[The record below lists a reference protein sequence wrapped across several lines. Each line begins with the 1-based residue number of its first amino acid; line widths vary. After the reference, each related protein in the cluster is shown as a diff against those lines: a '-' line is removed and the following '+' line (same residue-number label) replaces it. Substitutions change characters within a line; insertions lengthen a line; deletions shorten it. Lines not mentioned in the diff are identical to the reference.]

1 MQCSKENLARCTR
14 DLIEYYFASRGEEIK
29 VGRGFRRKTKGG
41 VAEGRTCSLAPRNDP
56 RRYIFRYDLLYILL
70 SNNNADSL
78 LSIIDRMRTAYPGI
92 SWSINEAAL
101 RDRERTKLISHH
113 SAESHRSNGRNRKV
127 SANESLDESIGSVRN
142 SRPNDAT
149 TRVQQHSTVSFG
161 NAMRFD
167 ATRAPTPPTDSPSAC
182 TLTLT
187 LPTSLHREPLSPLSR
202 YYTLL
207 SSRDPRSTLL
217 HGVPRFPPSHSHSTR
232 TLLRYFALRVLCPFP
247 TYRLHPCSVFLPLP
261 LIHLSFAFLLL
272 LLSLSLVSFPIRL
285 GSRFP
290 PSGISLLFFP
300 CSSFYFTLRR

>member
-78 LSIIDRMRTAYPGI
+78 LSIIDRMRTAYPRI

-113 SAESHRSNGRNRKV
+113 SAESHRSNGRNRKI

-142 SRPNDAT
+142 SRPNDACPAA
-149 TRVQQHSTVSFG
+149 QHSFV
-161 NAMRFD
+161 RERD
-167 ATRAPTPPTDSPSAC
+167 A
-182 TLTLT
+182 
-187 LPTSLHREPLSPLSR
+187 
-202 YYTLL
+202 
-207 SSRDPRSTLL
+207 
-217 HGVPRFPPSHSHSTR
+217 
-232 TLLRYFALRVLCPFP
+232 
-247 TYRLHPCSVFLPLP
+247 
-261 LIHLSFAFLLL
+261 I
-272 LLSLSLVSFPIRL
+272 
-285 GSRFP
+285 
-290 PSGISLLFFP
+290 
-300 CSSFYFTLRR
+300 